1 MLLLFYFF
9 KQYGATVD
17 CVLDITHD
25 YVEYTS
31 FAMMNK
37 QSGFCL
43 ENCSRLAVNTIA
55 VYFNSQLVLLLVL

>member
-1 MLLLFYFF
+1 MVQLLTAFLI
-9 KQYGATVD
+9 
-17 CVLDITHD
+17 LHD